1 VRLVI
6 NANASGMRGNRP
18 DEVREALSRAGAAVD
33 VRTTS
38 TIAELAELWR
48 AEDDSRIVLAGG
60 DGSLHAAVNLR
71 EPPRDVALVPS
82 GGANNI
88 ARSLGIPLGLDDAA
102 RLAVAGSVQPVD
114 LIEVATAEE
123 TRLVVESVSVGYLAS
138 ARARYHGRNSTD
150 IAAGV
155 RAGAAAL
162 ARFHPFAAHVRGPG
176 VAEEDLRLAQVFV
189 ANLPLYEFGLL
200 VAPHADPA
208 DAMLD
213 VIGIHAASRR
223 AVLRMVA
230 ELRRGTH
237 LDHADVHLW
246 RTPSLRLATHGLSP
260 IVADSVDMGSGP
272 AELRAVPAALRLVR
286 P

>member
-1 VRLVI
+1 MRLVI
-6 NANASGMRGNRP
+6 NANASGTRGDRP
-18 DEVREALSRAGAAVD
+18 GEVREALSRAGADVD
-33 VRTTS
+33 VRITS
-38 TIAELAELWR
+38 TIAELAELWH
-48 AEDDSRIVLAGG
+48 AGNDSRIVLAGG

-71 EPPRDVALVPS
+71 GPPRDVALIPS

-88 ARSLGIPLGLDDAA
+88 ARSLGIPLGLEDAA
-102 RLAVAGSVQPVD
+102 RLAVAGSVAPVD

-138 ARARYHGRNSTD
+138 ARARYHGRNSAD
-150 IAAGV
+150 IVAGV

-162 ARFHPFAAHVRGPG
+162 ARFHPFAAHVRGPEG
-176 VAEEDLRLAQVFV
+176 AEDLRLAQVFV

-208 DAMLD
+208 DAAMD
-213 VIGIHAASRR
+213 VIGIHAANRR

-230 ELRRGTH
+230 ELRRGTL
-237 LDHADVHLW
+237 LDHPDVYLW
-246 RTPSLRLATHGLSP
+246 RTPRLRLATHGLSP
-260 IVADSVDMGSGP
+260 IVADSVNLGSGP